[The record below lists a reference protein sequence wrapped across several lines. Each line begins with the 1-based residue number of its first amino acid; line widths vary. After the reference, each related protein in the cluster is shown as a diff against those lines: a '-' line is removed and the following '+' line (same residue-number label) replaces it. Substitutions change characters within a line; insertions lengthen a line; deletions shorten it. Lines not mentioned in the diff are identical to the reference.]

1 MLNLKENSEFDSSG
15 FLFFIY
21 KWRKPFI
28 IVCASALIA
37 SWIFSSS
44 IFITPKYRS
53 SVILFPVATNSVSK
67 VLISQKSGIKED
79 ILGFGEEEQTEQL
92 LQILNS
98 NKIRDRIIKKFD
110 LMNHYGI
117 NPDSRYKMTKLI
129 REYQNNITF
138 RRTEYM
144 AVKISVLD
152 KDPLMAANIA
162 NTISE
167 LLDSTKNQMQKER
180 AIMAFRIVE
189 QEYKKLQDEIREI
202 VDSLSVIGKLGV
214 NDYESQSEVINQQ
227 FAIAISKNDK
237 QAINALE
244 KRLDILAKYG
254 STYLSLKNILEFKA
268 EQLTLFKAKYVEA
281 KIDAEQELPQKF
293 VVNDAFAAE
302 KKSYPIRWIIV
313 VVSTLS
319 AFLLTILIIIIIE
332 NFARY
337 QKKT

>member
-1 MLNLKENSEFDSSG
+1 
-15 FLFFIY
+15 
-21 KWRKPFI
+21 
-28 IVCASALIA
+28 
-37 SWIFSSS
+37 
-44 IFITPKYRS
+44 
-53 SVILFPVATNSVSK
+53 
-67 VLISQKSGIKED
+67 
-79 ILGFGEEEQTEQL
+79 
-92 LQILNS
+92 
-98 NKIRDRIIKKFD
+98 
-110 LMNHYGI
+110 
-117 NPDSRYKMTKLI
+117 
-129 REYQNNITF
+129 
-138 RRTEYM
+138 M

-180 AIMAFRIVE
+180 AVMAFRIVE

-244 KRLDILAKYG
+244 KKLDILAKYG

-268 EQLTLFKAKYVEA
+268 EQLTLLKAKYVEA

-313 VVSTLS
+313 VISTLS

>member
-1 MLNLKENSEFDSSG
+1 MINLKENSEFDSSG

-21 KWRKPFI
+21 KWRKPLI
-28 IVCASALIA
+28 IVCALALIA

-98 NKIRDRIIKKFD
+98 NKIRDRIIIKFD

-129 REYQNNITF
+129 REYQNNVTF

-162 NTISE
+162 NTIAE

-244 KRLDILAKYG
+244 KKLDILAKYG

-268 EQLTLFKAKYVEA
+268 EQLTLLKAKYVEA